1 MMPPHRRSIRCKV
14 LEGFWKLDRVR
25 PSSSCYQPLQ
35 VRWNAFLVL
44 DLGLDILGGV
54 TGLDLKSDGLGRRG
68 LHEDLHVGVCC
79 SATSLKTEKTAQLGL

>member
-1 MMPPHRRSIRCKV
+1 
-14 LEGFWKLDRVR
+14 
-25 PSSSCYQPLQ
+25 
-35 VRWNAFLVL
+35 L